1 MSISKEAQMT
11 EWFAQQSKL
20 DERRFPI
27 GIGDDMAQMR
37 LGDTDSILITT
48 DMLLDGSHFVYDT
61 AGAERVGYKAM
72 ACNLSDCAA
81 MATVP
86 LCAVCSVALPR
97 GFASDELKRIHAGIL
112 RGGNMFDCALVGG
125 DITSWEGKLAISIT
139 MLSKPGASEPVRR
152 STAKAGDIICVT
164 GVLGG
169 SGAGRHLEFVPR
181 VREALALASMVK
193 INSMMDISDGIS
205 TDLNHLCRLSGVGA
219 KIYADKLPVSD
230 AARLGG
236 DAVGA
241 ALNDGEDFE
250 LLFTVAAENF
260 EVIKKNWK
268 FDVGITAV
276 GEITENREVL
286 IERDGQVK
294 ILEASGFDHLGH

>member
-1 MSISKEAQMT
+1 MNISKEAQIT
-11 EWFAQQSKL
+11 EWFAKQSKL

-37 LGDTDSILITT
+37 LGDADSVLITT
-48 DMLLDGSHFVYDT
+48 DMLLDGSHFVYAE

-81 MATVP
+81 MASVP

-97 GFASDELKRIHAGIL
+97 GFASDELKRIHGGIL
-112 RGGNMFDCALVGG
+112 RAGNMFDCALVGG

-139 MLSKPGASEPVRR
+139 MLSKPGVSEPVKR
-152 STAKAGDIICVT
+152 STARAGDIICVT
-164 GVLGG
+164 GTLGG

-181 VREALALASMVK
+181 VREALALASIAR
-193 INSMMDISDGIS
+193 INSMMDISDGLS

-219 KIYADKLPVSD
+219 KIEANKLPVSE
-230 AARLGG
+230 AAKASG

-250 LLFTVAAENF
+250 LLFTVRPGNF
-260 EVIKKNWK
+260 ETIRNNWK

-276 GEITENREVL
+276 GEITDGREVL
-286 IERDGQVK
+286 IKRDGQVK
-294 ILEASGFDHLGH
+294 VLEAGGFDHLGH